1 MANYVSVDHLKF
13 LLREVHGIDEVLSLP
28 RFSDY
33 DIESIE
39 MLLDAAQNYGDQELY
54 PYFTEMDR
62 LGGKFENGSIT
73 CHPQIKRVM
82 ETSGSNGYICSHF
95 DYEDG
100 GSQMP
105 HMASMAASFIT
116 SAANN
121 SAIGYVGL
129 TSGAAGLIKSY
140 GSQELFDTYVPKMMA
155 GLWAGT
161 MALTEPQAGSSLSD
175 IVTSAKLQDDG
186 TYHISGHKIFISGGD
201 QQCSENIIH
210 LTLARIEGAP
220 AGTKGI
226 SLFVVPKKRIENGT
240 LVPNDVTTAGEFEK
254 MGQRGYVTTHL
265 VFGDKDNCKG
275 YLVGEPNQGLK
286 YMFQMMNGARLEV
299 GLTAAAI
306 ASAAYHASLQ
316 YAKEVSRLI
325 SLCRI

>member
-13 LLREVHGIDEVLSLP
+13 LLREVHGIDEVLAVP

-33 DIESIE
+33 DTESIE

-140 GSQELFDTYVPKMMA
+140 GSQELFDGDRVAVRLCIDIADHRDA
-155 GLWAGT
+155 GFLD
-161 MALTEPQAGSSLSD
+161 LHSF
-175 IVTSAKLQDDG
+175 QDFFQRCN
-186 TYHISGHKIFISGGD
+186 SRRHKISMKSSSNSKLDCHSCFELGFGKLVH
-201 QQCSENIIH
+201 H
-210 LTLARIEGAP
+210 LTCCG
-220 AGTKGI
+220 G
-226 SLFVVPKKRIENGT
+226 F
-240 LVPNDVTTAGEFEK
+240 
-254 MGQRGYVTTHL
+254 
-265 VFGDKDNCKG
+265 
-275 YLVGEPNQGLK
+275 
-286 YMFQMMNGARLEV
+286 
-299 GLTAAAI
+299 
-306 ASAAYHASLQ
+306 
-316 YAKEVSRLI
+316 
-325 SLCRI
+325 